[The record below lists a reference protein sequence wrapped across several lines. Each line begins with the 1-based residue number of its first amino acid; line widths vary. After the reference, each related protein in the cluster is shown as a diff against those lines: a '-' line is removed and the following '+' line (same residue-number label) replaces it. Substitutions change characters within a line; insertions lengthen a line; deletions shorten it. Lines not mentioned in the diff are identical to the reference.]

1 VDSGRLR
8 ERKCRK
14 LAARRRSKG
23 SAFDKMRIPESD
35 RRKEVDESKRHAIQF
50 LEKEI
55 KTYKALALFLSKEEI
70 KKHLRVRDGE
80 GLIRP
85 TYYKERMQEA
95 KKLIRELRKPV

>member
-1 VDSGRLR
+1 
-8 ERKCRK
+8 
-14 LAARRRSKG
+14 
-23 SAFDKMRIPESD
+23 MRIPESD